1 MQLPIIMT
9 PESADLRKIREQLD
23 ARRRALLVRYQTALE
38 RADEEL
44 ATPAHELVDVASEQW
59 DAQLLSVMSDA
70 DSRTLENIVGAIRR
84 LEDGRYGICAR
95 CGQPI
100 EPARLRALPEAA
112 ECVDC
117 VRFAE
122 ETPPRSIL
130 SVGAGR

>member
-1 MQLPIIMT
+1 MT
-9 PESADLRKIREQLD
+9 TESADTRKIREQLD
-23 ARRRALLVRYQTALE
+23 ARRATLLSRYRAALE

-44 ATPAHELVDVASEQW
+44 ATPAHELVDVANEQW

-70 DSRTLENIVGAIRR
+70 DARTLENIIGAIRR
-84 LEDGRYGICAR
+84 LEAGRYGTCAR

-122 ETPPRSIL
+122 ETPPRWIMSI
-130 SVGAGR
+130 GADR